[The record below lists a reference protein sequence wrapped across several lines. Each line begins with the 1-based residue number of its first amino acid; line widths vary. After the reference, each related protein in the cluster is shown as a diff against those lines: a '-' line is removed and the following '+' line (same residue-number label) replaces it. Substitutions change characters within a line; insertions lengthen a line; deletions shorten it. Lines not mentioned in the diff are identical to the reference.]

1 MAFRFEQDDAG
12 LRAGLVRIARE
23 EAARAQAEIDDD
35 ALSTERTIH
44 QARKRT
50 KRLRGLMRLLR
61 PAFPAYRDET
71 AHLRNAA
78 RGLSRLRDR
87 DVMIATHDALM
98 DRTGADRRRYAPVRA
113 HLTRARNRVAAEADP
128 QAALATYAG
137 EMAAIGDRAGA
148 WTLTGKDAKALRAGL
163 ERTLRRAR
171 TAMKTAKKS
180 GDIEALHDWRKRVK
194 DHWYQARLLTP
205 VAPQLFRERAKQAG
219 DLGEIL
225 GDIHDLDVYRAHLE
239 GPEASGLD
247 PVRRGELVE
256 LATGRIGA
264 LEREAFARG
273 KALFAQP
280 SEEMAA
286 RSAAA
291 WKAWRKAETG
301 TRPGD
306 GAGTGDG
313 AASGAG
319 TGAQTAA

>member
-23 EAARAQAEIDDD
+23 ETRRAQAEIADD

-61 PAFPAYRDET
+61 PAFPDYRAEAT
-71 AHLRNAA
+71 HLRNAA

-128 QAALATYAG
+128 QAALDTYAG

-148 WTLTGKDAKALRAGL
+148 WPLTGKDAKALRAGL
-163 ERTLRRAR
+163 ERTWARAR
-171 TAMKTAKKS
+171 KAMKTAKTS
-180 GDIEALHDWRKRVK
+180 GDIEALHAWRKRVK

-219 DLGEIL
+219 ALGEIL
-225 GDIHDLDVYRAHLE
+225 GDIHDLDVYRAHLD

-256 LATGRIGA
+256 LASTRIGE
-264 LEREAFARG
+264 LEREAFALG

-280 SEEMAA
+280 PGEMAA
-286 RSAAA
+286 EGAAA
-291 WKAWRKAETG
+291 WKAWRK
-301 TRPGD
+301 
-306 GAGTGDG
+306 
-313 AASGAG
+313 G
-319 TGAQTAA
+319 TGAAKKAA